1 MKGRPKLKGPKDP
14 EIMNKS
20 FERRQIKKV
29 SWNYWVRHRKDP
41 HPEFLVIDEPIKIW
55 RKHVH
60 NFFSNTKFGSKLISQ
75 LQDPEPFVIIFRG
88 AVRKG
93 KTTAAI
99 VLADWIN
106 NTLLKYNLKITDY
119 MKYDAQELF
128 MQMFTL
134 EGLPFPNDLNNQKE
148 MASFMQRLKEQVAK
162 GYSFKYP
169 GAVWVQDEA
178 PITLNPEGHHVED
191 EVHDL
196 NSLFSIR
203 GITLANLILT
213 GVSQRTLA
221 DILPQAQHILRMIKR
236 GTADWKYTY
245 EKDGKR
251 NAKIG
256 DNYITQSFPPL
267 CTELANELAKPELL
281 SKLEIVTEILQH
293 RAKRLARQK
302 QRQIKRPQM
311 ESKYG
316 KR

>member
-1 MKGRPKLKGPKDP
+1 MNNHKEHQQAKL
-14 EIMNKS
+14 
-20 FERRQIKKV
+20 V
-29 SWNYWVRHRKDP
+29 SWSYWLRHRRDP
-41 HPEFLVIDEPIKIW
+41 KPQFLIIGEPLKEW
-55 RKHVH
+55 RKHVD
-60 NFFSNTKFGSKLISQ
+60 NFFKHTKFGKKLLEQ
-75 LQDPEPFVIIFRG
+75 LNDPEPFVIIFRG

-106 NTLLKYNLKITDY
+106 NTILGYDLKIKDYLKYDPQ
-119 MKYDAQELF
+119 DLF

-134 EGLPFPNDLNNQKE
+134 EGLEFPKNLMDKAELE
-148 MASFMQRLKEQVAK
+148 SFLKTLKEKVEK
-162 GYSFKYP
+162 GYSFKYLQ
-169 GAVWVQDEA
+169 ACWVQDEA

-203 GITLANLILT
+203 GITLANLFLT

-251 NAKIG
+251 NVNIG
-256 DNYITQSFPPL
+256 DNFITQTFPPL
-267 CTELANELAKPELL
+267 CAELANELKQPELL
-281 SKLEIVTEILQH
+281 SKLEIVTEILAK
-293 RAKRLARQK
+293 RAKRLARQHK
-302 QRQIKRPQM
+302 KPA
-311 ESKYG
+311 K
-316 KR
+316 KANF